1 MEVGVVKPL
10 PSHYNERELCEM
22 LKIWNLDVLEESLQH
37 ALLSF
42 VDIEEGVVK
51 IKKKTKDSD
60 LPQKR
65 LLDSLKSKLG
75 GSAEYKIRFYEVF
88 EKEDFRLEICA
99 MKDSSILN
107 LSIYYDK
114 LAEKLGMSSKDDPT
128 TRLSDVMNLIRVSLD
143 GSSLILS

>member
-22 LKIWNLDVLEESLQH
+22 LKIWNLDSLEESLQH

-65 LLDSLKSKLG
+65 LLDSLKAKLG
-75 GSAEYKIRFYEVF
+75 SSGEYKVRFYEVF
-88 EKEDFRLEICA
+88 EKEDFRLEICV

-107 LSIYYDK
+107 LNVPYDK
-114 LAEKLGMSSKDDPT
+114 LAEKLGMSSKDDLT

>member
-75 GSAEYKIRFYEVF
+75 GSIEYKIRFYEVF
-88 EKEDFRLEICA
+88 EKEDFTLEICA
-99 MKDSSILN
+99 MNDSSILN
-107 LSIYYDK
+107 LTIPYDK
-114 LAEKLGMSSKDDPT
+114 LAEKLGISYKDDLT
-128 TRLSDVMNLIRVSLD
+128 TRLFDIMNLVRVSLD
-143 GSSLILS
+143 GSNLVLS